1 MSDER
6 KKNGTGDGD
15 RERKSTPAIGL
26 ATPET
31 TAERVRQLSAT
42 LGRTREL
49 CGDVERLVLEGG
61 YDSRTRTVMEELA
74 EHFEDLSNIAAG
86 TSRSL
91 RRLATS

>member
-1 MSDER
+1 MADER
-6 KKNGTGDGD
+6 KKVGAGAGD
-15 RERKSTPAIGL
+15 RDRKNTPALGVSSPE
-26 ATPET
+26 AT
-31 TAERVRQLSAT
+31 ADRVRQLAAT

-61 YDSRTRTVMEELA
+61 YDARTRTVMEELA